1 MIYLPPLDSCL
12 NKHHLSGRIVFFGK
26 QGPPVLL
33 DPLNIESFTKGSTS
47 YDPSCKMRDKTLMFI
62 LLTHL
67 LTDTAQHSLPWVP
80 RTELSLKSVLG
91 SQIRMS
97 SAAAGVGEGRKTG
110 LDLHSKECGAGVWSL
125 VHGPVTSYEVSAGYP
140 PFTVSS

>member
-47 YDPSCKMRDKTLMFI
+47 YNPSCKTRDKTLMFI

-80 RTELSLKSVLG
+80 RTELSLESVLG

-97 SAAAGVGEGRKTG
+97 VLLLGWGRAEKPGWICTGKSVGLESG
-110 LDLHSKECGAGVWSL
+110 LWSL
-125 VHGPVTSYEVSAGYP
+125 GR
-140 PFTVSS
+140 